1 LIVFFIR
8 VCPSIHGQQMI
19 EKFCGVTNID
29 SGKKVYHKNI
39 AKLPN
44 IKNKKLIFI
53 DNNKKT
59 NHIANISKIKGI
71 ECCCMTQCLK

>member
-1 LIVFFIR
+1 
-8 VCPSIHGQQMI
+8 MI
-19 EKFCGVTNID
+19 EKYCGVTNID

-59 NHIANISKIKGI
+59 NFIANISKFKEMGGNR
-71 ECCCMTQCLK
+71 MTQYSK

>member
-1 LIVFFIR
+1 MIVFFIR

-59 NHIANISKIKGI
+59 NFIANISKIKGM